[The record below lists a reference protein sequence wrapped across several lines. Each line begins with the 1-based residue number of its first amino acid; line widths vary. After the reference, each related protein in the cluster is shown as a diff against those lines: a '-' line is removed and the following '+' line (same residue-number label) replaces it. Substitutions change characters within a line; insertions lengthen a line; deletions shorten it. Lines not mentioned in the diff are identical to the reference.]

1 MASTAIDYAAWRPQ
15 RQKARPA
22 ARLSSLLT
30 VSRDGGHAGDMPSQ
44 TPPKKKKLPW
54 LKLAVLA
61 VGLLVGAALLLRG
74 AHPRELIDQGM
85 GLVRAAGPVAF
96 FAAMAILPAAGAP
109 LMAFTLSA
117 GEAFGA
123 QLSMGGV
130 IVVSLTMIALNLA
143 LTYWLAR
150 YALRPALTNLVV
162 RYGHK
167 IPSITKKNALSVALV
182 VRLTPGPPFFLQGYI
197 LGLAEVPFRL
207 YMVVSWLCVMPWA
220 VGAIVMGQGILNGN
234 FKVAATGLGLIVV
247 AVVIVQIVRAKYAK
261 RAE

>member
-1 MASTAIDYAAWRPQ
+1 M
-15 RQKARPA
+15 
-22 ARLSSLLT
+22 SS
-30 VSRDGGHAGDMPSQ
+30 Q
-44 TPPKKKKLPW
+44 IPPKKKKLPW

-61 VGLLVGAALLLRG
+61 GVLLVGAALLLRG
-74 AHPRELIDQGM
+74 ANPRELIDQGI
-85 GLVRAAGPVAF
+85 GFIRAAGPVVF

-123 QLSMGGV
+123 QLSMVGV
-130 IVVSLTMIALNLA
+130 IAVSLTMIALNLA

-150 YALRPALTNLVV
+150 YALRPALTNLVTH
-162 RYGHK
+162 YGYK
-167 IPSITKKNALSVALV
+167 IPSITEKNALSVSLV
-182 VRLTPGPPFFLQGYI
+182 VRLTPGPPFFLQGYL

-234 FKVAATGLGLIVV
+234 FKVAATGFGLLVV
-247 AVVIVQIVRAKYAK
+247 AVVIVQVVRAKYAK
-261 RAE
+261 RTQ

>member
-1 MASTAIDYAAWRPQ
+1 MA
-15 RQKARPA
+15 
-22 ARLSSLLT
+22 
-30 VSRDGGHAGDMPSQ
+30 V
-44 TPPKKKKLPW
+44 
-54 LKLAVLA
+54 
-61 VGLLVGAALLLRG
+61 
-74 AHPRELIDQGM
+74 
-85 GLVRAAGPVAF
+85 
-96 FAAMAILPAAGAP
+96 LPAAGAP

-123 QLSMGGV
+123 QLSMAGV
-130 IVVSLTMIALNLA
+130 IVLALTMIALNLA

-150 YALRPALTNLVV
+150 YALRPLLTNLVT
-162 RYGHK
+162 RYGYK

-207 YMVVSWLCVMPWA
+207 YMMVSWLCVMPWA

-247 AVVIVQIVRAKYAK
+247 AVVIVLDDDEEQLVGEALDPADQLRGAFLHARQEQRLLRRTQQHGQPRLQRLPAREEVLAAGPAVIAPRRRIAQLVEVDEHAAVEQRLAHLVVGHHLALGEQQL
-261 RAE
+261 AFCIPH

>member
-1 MASTAIDYAAWRPQ
+1 
-15 RQKARPA
+15 
-22 ARLSSLLT
+22 
-30 VSRDGGHAGDMPSQ
+30 MPSQ
-44 TPPKKKKLPW
+44 TPPKKKKLPL

-61 VGLLVGAALLLRG
+61 AVLLVGAVLVLRG
-74 AHPRELIDQGM
+74 SNPRELIEHGM
-85 GLVRAAGPVAF
+85 NLIRAAGPVAF
-96 FAAMAILPAAGAP
+96 FAGMAVLPAAGAP

-123 QLSMGGV
+123 QLSMAGV
-130 IVVSLTMIALNLA
+130 IVLALTMIALNLA

-150 YALRPALTNLVV
+150 YALRPLLTNLVT
-162 RYGHK
+162 RYGYK

-207 YMVVSWLCVMPWA
+207 YMLVSWLCVMPWA

-247 AVVIVQIVRAKYAK
+247 AVVIVQVVQKKYAK
-261 RAE
+261 RAD